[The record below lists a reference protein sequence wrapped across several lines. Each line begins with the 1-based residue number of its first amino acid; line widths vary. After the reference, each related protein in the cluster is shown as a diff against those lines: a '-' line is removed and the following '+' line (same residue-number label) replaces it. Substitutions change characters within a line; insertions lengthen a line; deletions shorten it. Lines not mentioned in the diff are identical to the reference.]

1 MLIQKTWY
9 YIFNA
14 TTTNVEDNN
23 RILFDIEV
31 NYHHMMPEYSSNFH
45 MLEDEPE

>member
-14 TTTNVEDNN
+14 TTTNAKDNN
-23 RILFDIEV
+23 GILSNIEV
-31 NYHHMMPEYSSNFH
+31 NYHHMMLEYNFDFH
-45 MLEDEPE
+45 MSEDEPE